1 MGYAG
6 LKQLIEQNAWREAG
20 RELGQYMNGEWD
32 DELAVLA
39 ATVFSALGDWE
50 GAYTCIAQGLQY
62 NYRNYEL
69 YLLLGNY
76 YERKNCN
83 QAWLCYENALYY
95 CSDEDDRRIIQ
106 QHKERVQQD
115 DRWCVH
121 KVSIVILTY
130 NLKDMNMQ
138 CIGSIRDTCDPSSYE
153 LVVVD
158 NASTDGTLEW
168 FQEQKD
174 MTLVSNRE
182 NKGFPAGCNQ
192 GIKAAEP
199 ENDILLLN
207 NDTIVLPNSIFWLRM
222 GLYEEERIGATGS
235 MSNSV
240 INGQRIE
247 AKLAGVEEYITYG
260 TAMNIPMENA
270 LEKKTWLVG
279 FAMLLKR
286 KALDEVGLLD
296 ERFSPGQNEDVDL
309 CIRLNLAGWQMRL
322 CHNSFIVHYG
332 HGNGRNSDIWK
343 QTFSVTS
350 EKFREK
356 WGFDMSYYTYSR
368 KELIAMI
375 SEPKESRIRVLEVGC
390 GCGATLAH
398 IAYEWP
404 DAKVSGIEIQDD
416 IAKIGANYLDI
427 RQGNIETMQIPYEKD
442 MFDYIILADVL
453 EHLHDPERILQKLL
467 PYLKADGSILCSVPN
482 ILNRH
487 VISDLLRGKLE
498 YQDAGILDRTHLRF
512 FTMDSIVR
520 VFERCGMEVTQMMA
534 TYDTEELDA
543 EAEELMNALYQ
554 IPHIADRQLFQVY
567 QYVFRAKRER
577 EAE

>member
-62 NYRNYEL
+62 NYKNYEL

-168 FQEQKD
+168 RREQKD
-174 MTLVSNRE
+174 MTLVSNQE

-207 NDTIVLPNSIFWLRM
+207 NDT
-222 GLYEEERIGATGS
+222 
-235 MSNSV
+235 
-240 INGQRIE
+240 
-247 AKLAGVEEYITYG
+247 
-260 TAMNIPMENA
+260 
-270 LEKKTWLVG
+270 
-279 FAMLLKR
+279 
-286 KALDEVGLLD
+286 
-296 ERFSPGQNEDVDL
+296 
-309 CIRLNLAGWQMRL
+309 
-322 CHNSFIVHYG
+322 
-332 HGNGRNSDIWK
+332 
-343 QTFSVTS
+343 
-350 EKFREK
+350 
-356 WGFDMSYYTYSR
+356 
-368 KELIAMI
+368 
-375 SEPKESRIRVLEVGC
+375 
-390 GCGATLAH
+390 
-398 IAYEWP
+398 
-404 DAKVSGIEIQDD
+404 
-416 IAKIGANYLDI
+416 YL
-427 RQGNIETMQIPYEKD
+427 
-442 MFDYIILADVL
+442 
-453 EHLHDPERILQKLL
+453 
-467 PYLKADGSILCSVPN
+467 
-482 ILNRH
+482 
-487 VISDLLRGKLE
+487 
-498 YQDAGILDRTHLRF
+498 
-512 FTMDSIVR
+512 
-520 VFERCGMEVTQMMA
+520 
-534 TYDTEELDA
+534 
-543 EAEELMNALYQ
+543 
-554 IPHIADRQLFQVY
+554 
-567 QYVFRAKRER
+567 
-577 EAE
+577 

>member
-1 MGYAG
+1 MGYVR

-168 FQEQKD
+168 LREQKD
-174 MTLVSNRE
+174 MTLVSNQE

-240 INGQRIE
+240 INRQRIE

-375 SEPKESRIRVLEVGC
+375 SEPKESRIRVLE
-390 GCGATLAH
+390 
-398 IAYEWP
+398 
-404 DAKVSGIEIQDD
+404 
-416 IAKIGANYLDI
+416 
-427 RQGNIETMQIPYEKD
+427 
-442 MFDYIILADVL
+442 
-453 EHLHDPERILQKLL
+453 HLHDPERILQKLL
-467 PYLKADGSILCSVPN
+467 SYLKADGSILCSVPN